1 MFRRAFTVFLAAV
14 LLWSS
19 LAAQERT
26 LPEPGADAM
35 AWLDASSGQ
44 DSRSDGSVDDHHIDD
59 LPAQSALEHASDLP
73 AWFPATR
80 VLMPFAAGGAAR
92 LLPVAPGA
100 MRNVADVPQRPP
112 CA

>member
-26 LPEPGADAM
+26 LPEPGADAQ
-35 AWLDASSGQ
+35 AWVLASMDAG
-44 DSRSDGSVDDHHIDD
+44 SRADGSVDDHHIDD
-59 LPAQSALEHASDLP
+59 LPAQSVLEHASDLP

-80 VLMPFAAGGAAR
+80 LLMPFAASGGAR
-92 LLPVAPGA
+92 VLPLAPAA